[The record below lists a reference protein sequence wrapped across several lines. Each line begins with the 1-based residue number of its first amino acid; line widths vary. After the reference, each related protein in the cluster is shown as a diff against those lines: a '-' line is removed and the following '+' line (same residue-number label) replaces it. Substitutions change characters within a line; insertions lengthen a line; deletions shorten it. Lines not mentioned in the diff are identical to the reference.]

1 MAIVSMFT
9 CLSPRVFAPDKGH
22 VETIKYLIAK
32 GMDPN
37 CVDKKGKTA
46 QLGCFGVRAKG
57 SMFSHLVLACRL
69 VVVGASEAKTQS
81 MRRITG
87 NTVFKAL
94 QGLGKLDCRTPS
106 LSFRVLRLD

>member
-1 MAIVSMFT
+1 MFT

-37 CVDKKGKTA
+37 CVDKKGRTA

-81 MRRITG
+81 MQAEAQSTS
-87 NTVFKAL
+87 
-94 QGLGKLDCRTPS
+94 S
-106 LSFRVLRLD
+106 LH

>member
-1 MAIVSMFT
+1 MFWIALPILASASLAIVCMFT

-46 QLGCFGVRAKG
+46 QLGCF
-57 SMFSHLVLACRL
+57 
-69 VVVGASEAKTQS
+69 
-81 MRRITG
+81 
-87 NTVFKAL
+87 
-94 QGLGKLDCRTPS
+94 
-106 LSFRVLRLD
+106 